1 MAGAGSG
8 DSSLKQ
14 RPLQAKPFSPVARK
28 IRIGRVPLLRQDEQR
43 KHPRADRRRAD
54 KAEHGALGE
63 YSEVAVRH
71 GGTLHASILFPIPY
85 GLRLL
90 SLSKRRF
97 RYKLSASLRKKT
109 APQSVVRLCVQGC
122 CVFYKTRSAGMA
134 LGDSRTKNILKKSE

>member
-71 GGTLHASILFPIPY
+71 RGTLHASILLPVPY

-90 SLSKRRF
+90 SLSKRRPVKYCQEESSF
-97 RYKLSASLRKKT
+97 IGLFPVTGPVKAPIPLNTVRKS
-109 APQSVVRLCVQGC
+109 PR
-122 CVFYKTRSAGMA
+122 
-134 LGDSRTKNILKKSE
+134 